1 MLEISGIK
9 EKELIKM
16 GLKPRKLNSYEKLCN
31 LSKKLL
37 LIPINKKTEEK
48 LQGAIDFSHL
58 NVSPKSVFNVSIFLT
73 LIFLLF
79 SILSGILHFFPIYL
93 TLIFIFGSFGIGY
106 YFYNYPFQ
114 YARKYKIEASSEMVL
129 AIVYMTVSMKVKSNL
144 ESAIIFAAS
153 NLKGSL
159 SIDLTELIWDIYN
172 GKYYSADQ
180 ALDDFIKKWRM
191 ENEEFTQALNLIKS
205 SFYEN
210 MNEREN
216 VLNEAVKTILEG
228 TKNRMKHYSQ
238 DLKSSLTILNAV
250 GILLPIIGLIFFPM
264 VTIFMPETI
273 KPLFIAIGYD
283 IILPM
288 IVFFLITSSLRRR
301 PTTFHQPELSV
312 DGGNRIKKRINF
324 KSFISILTAIFFC
337 GIGFYGISTARENF
351 SFSLILYSL
360 LILFGI
366 ASGIVSYSFL
376 TSIPKLGRKDEIISM
391 ENELHLVLFQLGYQL
406 RNGAS
411 IESNVSKIRTKI
423 NELKISKFFGIIIN
437 NIQMLGMNFW
447 QALFDEKSGAIY
459 RYPSRLIKA
468 IFKAI
473 YEISK
478 SGSRFLSSSMISI
491 SNYLK
496 NMRDVEEYLKEMLSD
511 VVSTM
516 RIQSLILSP
525 LTSGIVVALTAMMM
539 NMLVNLSGWVES
551 FQSQLGGY
559 GPIGDIGGGVFNSIA
574 TIDQIIPISYFQI
587 IVGIYMIEIVSMISV
602 FLSKIEYGDEKI
614 QRNYD
619 LGKTLLVAFVI
630 YSFVVIV
637 LYLLLTS
644 IITMAWV

>member
-1 MLEISGIK
+1 VFNIQSSK
-9 EKELIKM
+9 DQELTKI
-16 GLKPRKLNSYEKLCN
+16 GLKPRKLNLYEKICD
-31 LSKKLL
+31 LSEKKIS
-37 LIPINKKTEEK
+37 IPIGKKTEEK
-48 LQGAIDFSHL
+48 LQEAIDFCHL
-58 NVSPKSVFNVSIFLT
+58 NVSPKSVFTVSILLTTILFLFN
-73 LIFLLF
+73 ILF
-79 SILSGILHFFPIYL
+79 AMFGIFPIQL
-93 TLIFIFGSFGIGY
+93 ILIFIFGSFGIGY
-106 YFYNYPFQ
+106 YFYNYSFQ
-114 YARKYKIEASSEMVL
+114 YARRYKIEASSEMVL
-129 AIVYMTVSMKVKSNL
+129 AIIYMTVSMKVKSNL

-153 NLKGSL
+153 NLRGSL

-172 GKYYSADQ
+172 GKYYSAEQ

-210 MNEREN
+210 LDEREN

-264 VTIFMPETI
+264 VTIFMPETV

-283 IILPM
+283 IILPI
-288 IVFFLITSSLRRR
+288 IVFFLITSSLRKR
-301 PTTFHQPELSV
+301 PTTFHQPELLI
-312 DGGNRIKKRINF
+312 NEKKGTMKLLNSKIL
-324 KSFISILTAIFFC
+324 ISILITIVLS
-337 GIGFYGISTARENF
+337 GIGFYGISTATENF
-351 SFSLILYSL
+351 SFALILYSL

-376 TSIPKLGRKDEIISM
+376 TSIPKLGQKDEIITM

-411 IESNVSKIRTKI
+411 IESNVAKIRTKI

-459 RYPSRLIKA
+459 KYPSRLIKA

-496 NMRDVEEYLKEMLSD
+496 NMRNVEEYLREMLTD
-511 VVSTM
+511 VISTM
-516 RIQSLILSP
+516 KIQGIILSP
-525 LTSGIVVALTAMMM
+525 LTSGVVVALTAMMM
-539 NMLVNLSGWVES
+539 HMLISLSKWVES
-551 FQSQLGGY
+551 FQSQLGDY
-559 GPIGDIGGGVFNSIA
+559 GPIGSIGGGVFNSIIA
-574 TIDQIIPISYFQI
+574 IDQIIPVHYFQI
-587 IVGIYMIEIVSMISV
+587 IVGIYMIEIVTMLSI
-602 FLSKIEYGDEKI
+602 FLSKIEHGEEKI

-619 LGKTLLVAFVI
+619 LGKMLITAFVI
-630 YSFVVIV
+630 YSVTVIV
-637 LYLLLTS
+637 LYLILTS
-644 IITMAWV
+644 IISVMVI